1 MMERKDSLGKWG
13 GERSIEFNLGCVT
26 FQVSL
31 SQYREGLYWGDDT
44 SIGEKAWTGPVSHQY
59 IDDY

>member
-1 MMERKDSLGKWG
+1 MKRKDSLGKWG
-13 GERSIEFNLGCVT
+13 GEQSIEFNWGCVT

-44 SIGEKAWTGPVSHQY
+44 SIGGKAWTGSVSHQY
-59 IDDY
+59 IDDC